1 MYVVAIFKKAPSST
15 SVSKTPVLTLGF
27 FFFVHRVQAGNWLIL
42 RYPLA
47 SMMII
52 YIVFLVLI
60 GYSKT
65 RHFQNLY
72 SKYFKES

>member
-1 MYVVAIFKKAPSST
+1 MYAVAIFKKAPSSN
-15 SVSKTPVLTLGF
+15 SVSQTPVLTLGF
-27 FFFVHRVQAGNWLIL
+27 FFLHRMQAGNWLIL

-52 YIVFLVLI
+52 YIIFLVLI